1 MAGISAS
8 SVREIFETMS
18 YGPAPEAQDSA
29 QQWLAKHEHKFGHF
43 IDGNWVGTITNVGED
58 YREYL

>member
-29 QQWLAKHEHKFGHF
+29 QQWIDKHDGKFGHF
-43 IDGNWVGTITNVGED
+43 IDGKWVGVMTEPYDMIT
-58 YREYL
+58 

>member
-29 QQWLAKHEHKFGHF
+29 QQWIDKHDGKFGHF
-43 IDGNWVGTITNVGED
+43 IDGKWVGVMTTI
-58 YREYL
+58 